1 MPDSKNIRSFE
12 YVWRL
17 TASPAI
23 YRDYLTRLD
32 WPKSGTIGQVLISA
46 AHDGHSKF
54 S

>member
-1 MPDSKNIRSFE
+1 MPDSKNIRSFD
-12 YVWRL
+12 YVW
-17 TASPAI
+17 
-23 YRDYLTRLD
+23 DFLTRLD